1 MNRVFAFSRR
11 LTLGLFL
18 LTGAISVVQADVNDQ
33 LVQRI
38 TQSKMNWM
46 RWKRKIAKRA
56 AAMHSAWNKK
66 SKS

>member
-18 LTGAISVVQADVNDQ
+18 LTGAISAVQADVNDQ

-46 RWKRKIAKRA
+46 RWKEK
-56 AAMHSAWNKK
+56 
-66 SKS
+66 